1 MSLVMEIVII
11 FWHQNLWTYALKCW
25 NDLFKALK
33 TIPKLRWCDAI
44 ASNEY
49 WCFETLLGIIEALVL
64 AQFVEHLSLSSG
76 AGLTECRWRS
86 PRLCVSLGSFFFFL
100 TEETHLFKSS
110 QNQVQLSITILLRTN
125 SSPFFAKTVKQCISK
140 LATYIAKQRE
150 KLTQMNSNDSIFFLR
165 PKASLISSVF
175 LDTKIICVSAFKTSL

>member
-1 MSLVMEIVII
+1 MSLVMEII
-11 FWHQNLWTYALKCW
+11 FWHQNLWM
-25 NDLFKALK
+25 ALK
-33 TIPKLRWCDAI
+33 TIPKLRWCDVI

-86 PRLCVSLGSFFFFL
+86 PRLCVSLGSFFFL